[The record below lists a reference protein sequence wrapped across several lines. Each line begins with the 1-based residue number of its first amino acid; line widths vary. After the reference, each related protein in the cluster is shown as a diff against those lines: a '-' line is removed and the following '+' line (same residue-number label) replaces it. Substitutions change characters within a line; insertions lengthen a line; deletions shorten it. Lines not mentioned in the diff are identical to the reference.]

1 MSSVGSFSTTDL
13 VSIIVGGVLG
23 LATVIGLAFTI
34 YSMCCKKNNP
44 PQVAPQNHPPYQPYG
59 PYGQPMYSGY
69 YPPPPPPASY
79 NQQAQIQQ
87 PINQQSMPSD
97 KPSNYAAAHPG
108 IIVIDDRNLILA
120 YTDDILSFDHKNGIF
135 NPFEYGRHKEQI
147 QHPKICLKEDNFHDL
162 KVDAVCRSN
171 QPRHF
176 SYNKNNFENIFEHDS
191 LLDAFTLQT
200 NLIDVQNIDTN
211 ENMHW
216 RQQIINSLDSQLQ
229 NIVDELNENSN
240 ISERFQWNS
249 PATSITMEKVSPNNL
264 AGKHLLQANGADV
277 RFPQLNIN
285 KSAVIKLI
293 TLPYSSVVS
302 LTLHDQYGKIMHIK
316 NTTDPFEI
324 VIPRKT
330 NTIMP
335 PMFRENVTLSPNN
348 LKFKFY
354 SVNLT
359 HDVNLS
365 ISLHIDIEPE
375 NKDLSYL
382 FIIRFNGAPNYEAN
396 LIDDWKL
403 MCPKDR
409 KSNTSKYT
417 YFIDNT
423 RISHHQWA
431 IVGIREMKQCN
442 KDNLSDS
449 IQFSSDY
456 SIRIYTSGC
465 YYLDSNNNWQS
476 DGLKVGPKTSETF
489 TQCYSTHLT
498 TYAAGFVVLPDPIPW
513 HALDFNPANNVTIYV
528 TLSIL
533 FVLFILTM
541 IFSYY
546 KDGADAKM
554 LMVVPLRDN
563 NRNDKYLYQLVV
575 FTGMRANAGTKSK
588 VQFILSGSEEET
600 YARKLTA
607 DRRTLC
613 RGCVDSFIMAVP
625 RSLGQLNFLRIW
637 HDNSGQGSDA
647 SWFLKYIVVR
657 DLQTMETTYFI
668 CEKWLAVEGDSGEID
683 VTLNAAGELEQ
694 IELKHV
700 LSKNAYRS
708 MADNHIW
715 FSIFAYHIPSAI
727 RFTRIQRCTCC
738 FVILSMSMLMNLM
751 FYDARQATST
761 NEDNE
766 SSLSLGPFLI
776 SKEEISISIFS
787 ELIIFFPSLF
797 LVTLFRRSKPRH
809 PRVISP
815 VAEALQNIRG
825 KESSTKTASHLVQV
839 KEKKF
844 YFPWWCLILAYVLS
858 LLMVLTS
865 IFFILVRSA
874 QYKDKKI
881 RKWISSVPTSFF
893 ASVLLTQPL
902 KVLSLAFLFMCLCR
916 KKSQT
921 EAFIEHQDPVEDFT
935 VSSEDAHKKFPPK
948 SLLAKIHLD
957 PSRAKREK
965 AALKILRENRLK
977 EMKSWA
983 ILRELFFLLLF
994 LGVLYA
1000 ISFANRDVGSAHHM
1014 VDHLRKEYLGSDLS
1028 RGFERSKRGNK
1039 YAVVSG
1045 SILSVVDY
1053 WKWLQD
1059 DFPNKYILTR
1069 WNDYSTTAKV
1079 LQKMTKTNRV
1089 IGWPTLRQ
1097 LRVKNDTCPR
1107 TVLQGQMDIDD
1118 CNLPYTWY
1126 NEAKIPF
1133 GFNIHAND
1141 SPKFLKTFTYQPSE
1155 DYTLVYSTP
1164 HATYMPGG
1172 YIHEIQGDS
1181 NDTIRNG
1188 FLYLQNHRW
1197 IDRYTR
1203 AVFLTLALYNP
1214 NANLFVHCSFILE
1227 QLPDIRQVIFRA
1239 SFQPFRLVQL
1249 YTGADLIYCFIYLI
1263 LIIYYMVKE
1272 IKLLIKKRQSY
1283 IKEFWSY
1290 INWGIIVC
1298 SWAAVVIHI
1307 FRQTEMKK
1315 LSNSLKSVKG
1325 LRPISLTFFAYLDTL
1340 LTYLLGFCC
1349 FFGTIKI
1356 LRLLRINRH
1365 LSLLT
1370 LTLKKSAKQLLG
1382 FFLIFVVIFVAFN
1395 SLFYLLYHSYV
1406 RQYSS
1411 WLDTALTC
1419 FQMSSRH
1426 LSTIPDLKKIDTF
1439 IAAVSLFLF
1448 ILLVVFMLTTMFV
1461 SIIVDNFNIVRREPF
1476 NHENEVELVH
1486 FTIDKIRQWLS
1497 MSTRKRKIQTK
1508 TNPVTEFP
1516 EKIDELILAVDKL
1529 YGNTKR

>member
-23 LATVIGLAFTI
+23 LATVIGLGFSI
-34 YSMCCKKNNP
+34 YTMCCKKNNP
-44 PQVAPQNHPPYQPYG
+44 SQVAPQNHPPYQPYG
-59 PYGQPMYSGY
+59 PYGQPTYNGY
-69 YPPPPPPASY
+69 YPPPPPPPSY
-79 NQQAQIQQ
+79 NQQLQKQQ
-87 PINQQSMPSD
+87 PTNQQLMPND
-97 KPSNYAAAHPG
+97 NPSNYAAAQPG
-108 IIVIDDRNLILA
+108 
-120 YTDDILSFDHKNGIF
+120 NGIF
-135 NPFEYGRHKEQI
+135 NPFEYGLHTEQI
-147 QHPKICLKEDNFHDL
+147 QHSKTCLKEGRHNIHDL
-162 KVDAVCRSN
+162 KVDTACHSN
-171 QPRHF
+171 QPSHF
-176 SYNKNNFENIFEHDS
+176 SNIKNNFENIFEHDS

-211 ENMHW
+211 ENVHW
-216 RQQIINSLDSQLQ
+216 RQRIINSLDSQLQ
-229 NIVDELNENSN
+229 NTVDELNENSN

-249 PATSITMEKVSPNNL
+249 PSISITMEKVSPNNI
-264 AGKHLLQANGADV
+264 AGKRLSQANGADV

-302 LTLHDQYGKIMHIK
+302 LTLHDQYGKIMNIK

-335 PMFRENVTLSPNN
+335 PMFREKVTLSPTN

-354 SVNLT
+354 SINLT

-375 NKDLSYL
+375 NTDLSYL
-382 FIIRFNGAPNYEAN
+382 FIIRFNGAPNYEAD

-442 KDNLSDS
+442 KDNLSDN

-476 DGLKVGPKTSETF
+476 DGLKVGPKTNESF

-498 TYAAGFVVLPDPIPW
+498 TYAGAFVVLPNPIPW

-533 FVLFILTM
+533 FVLYILTM

-546 KDGADAKM
+546 KDSADAKM

-563 NRNDKYLYQLVV
+563 SRNDKYLYQLVV

-607 DRRTLC
+607 DRRILS

-625 RSLGQLNFLRIW
+625 KSLGQLNFLRIW

-668 CEKWLAVEGDSGEID
+668 CEKWLAVERDSGEID

-700 LSKNAYRS
+700 LSKNSYRS
-708 MADNHIW
+708 MADNHLW

-738 FVILSMSMLMNLM
+738 FVILFMSILMNLM
-751 FYDARQATST
+751 FYDTKST
-761 NEDNE
+761 NEDGK

-776 SKEEISISIFS
+776 SKEEISISVIS
-787 ELIIFFPSLF
+787 ELIVFLPSLL
-797 LVTLFRRSKPRH
+797 LVALFRRSKPRH

-815 VAEALQNIRG
+815 VSEALQNIRG
-825 KESSTKTASHLVQV
+825 KESNTKTTSRLVQV

-874 QYKDKKI
+874 QYKDEKI
-881 RKWISSVPTSFF
+881 RKWISSVPTSFC
-893 ASVLLTQPL
+893 ASVFLTQPL

-921 EAFIEHQDPVEDFT
+921 EAFIEHEDPIEDFT

-965 AALKILRENRLK
+965 AALKILRKNRLK
-977 EMKSWA
+977 EMESWA
-983 ILRELFFLLLF
+983 ILRELFILLLF

-1000 ISFANRDVGSAHHM
+1000 ISFANRDVGSAHRM
-1014 VDHLRKEYLGSDLS
+1014 VDYLRKQYLGPNHS
-1028 RGFERSKRGNK
+1028 RGFERTKIGK
-1039 YAVVSG
+1039 KDAAMVE
-1045 SILSVVDY
+1045 SIPSVADY
-1053 WKWLQD
+1053 WKWLQN

-1069 WNDYSTTAKV
+1069 WNDKSTTKKA
-1079 LQKMTKTNRV
+1079 LQKMTQTNRV
-1089 IGWPTLRQ
+1089 IGWPILRQ
-1097 LRVKNDTCPR
+1097 LRVKNGTCPR

-1126 NEAKIPF
+1126 NDAKIPF
-1133 GFNIHAND
+1133 GFNISVND
-1141 SPKFLKTFTYQPSE
+1141 SAKFRQTFTYQSSE

-1172 YIHEIQGDS
+1172 YIHEIEGDS

-1227 QLPDIRQVIFRA
+1227 QLPDIRRVIFRA
-1239 SFQPFRLVQL
+1239 SFQPFKLVQL

-1298 SWAAVVIHI
+1298 SWAGVVIHI
-1307 FRQTEMKK
+1307 FRQTELKK
-1315 LSNSLKSVKG
+1315 LSNSLENVKG
-1325 LRPISLTFFAYLDTL
+1325 LKPISLTFFAYLDSL
-1340 LTYLLGFCC
+1340 LTYLLSFCC

-1356 LRLLRINRH
+1356 LRLLRINRR

-1382 FFLIFVVIFVAFN
+1382 FFLMFVVIFVAFN

-1406 RQYSS
+1406 RHYSS

-1439 IAAVSLFLF
+1439 IAAMSLFLF
-1448 ILLVVFMLTTMFV
+1448 ILLVVFMLTNMFV
-1461 SIIVDNFNIVRREPF
+1461 SIIVENFNIVRREPF
-1476 NHENEVELVH
+1476 NHENEVELIH

-1508 TNPVTEFP
+1508 TDPITEFP
-1516 EKIDELILAVDKL
+1516 EKIDELMLAVDKL

>member
-23 LATVIGLAFTI
+23 LATVIGLGFSI
-34 YSMCCKKNNP
+34 YTMCCKKNNP
-44 PQVAPQNHPPYQPYG
+44 SQVAPQNHPPYQPYG
-59 PYGQPMYSGY
+59 PYGQPTYNGY
-69 YPPPPPPASY
+69 YPPPPPPPSY
-79 NQQAQIQQ
+79 NQQLQKQQ
-87 PINQQSMPSD
+87 PTNQQLMPND
-97 KPSNYAAAHPG
+97 NPSNYAAAQPG
-108 IIVIDDRNLILA
+108 NNI
-120 YTDDILSFDHKNGIF
+120 
-135 NPFEYGRHKEQI
+135 
-147 QHPKICLKEDNFHDL
+147 HDL
-162 KVDAVCRSN
+162 KVDTACHSN
-171 QPRHF
+171 QPSHF
-176 SYNKNNFENIFEHDS
+176 SNIKNNFENIFEHDS

-211 ENMHW
+211 ENVHW
-216 RQQIINSLDSQLQ
+216 RQRIINSLDSQLQ
-229 NIVDELNENSN
+229 NTVDELNENSN

-249 PATSITMEKVSPNNL
+249 PSISITMEKVSPNNI
-264 AGKHLLQANGADV
+264 AGKRLSQANGADV

-302 LTLHDQYGKIMHIK
+302 LTLHDQYGKIMNIK

-335 PMFRENVTLSPNN
+335 PMFREKVTLSPTNF
-348 LKFKFY
+348 KFKFY
-354 SVNLT
+354 SINLT

-382 FIIRFNGAPNYEAN
+382 FIIRFNGAPNYEAD

-442 KDNLSDS
+442 KDNLSDN

-476 DGLKVGPKTSETF
+476 DGLKVGPKTNESF

-498 TYAAGFVVLPDPIPW
+498 TYAGAFVVLPNPIPW

-533 FVLFILTM
+533 FVLYILTM

-546 KDGADAKM
+546 KDSADAKM

-563 NRNDKYLYQLVV
+563 SRNDKYLYQLVV

-607 DRRTLC
+607 DRRILS

-625 RSLGQLNFLRIW
+625 KSLGQLNFLRIW

-647 SWFLKYIVVR
+647 SWFLKYIVAR

-668 CEKWLAVEGDSGEID
+668 CEKWLAVERDSGEID

-700 LSKNAYRS
+700 LSKNSYRS
-708 MADNHIW
+708 MADNHLW

-738 FVILSMSMLMNLM
+738 FVILFMSILMNLM
-751 FYDARQATST
+751 FYDTKST
-761 NEDNE
+761 NEDGK

-776 SKEEISISIFS
+776 SKEEISISVIS
-787 ELIIFFPSLF
+787 ELIVFLPSLL
-797 LVTLFRRSKPRH
+797 LVALFRRSKPRH

-815 VAEALQNIRG
+815 VSEALQNIRG
-825 KESSTKTASHLVQV
+825 KESNTKTTSHLVQV

-874 QYKDKKI
+874 QYKDEKI
-881 RKWISSVPTSFF
+881 RKWISSVPTSFC
-893 ASVLLTQPL
+893 ASVFLTQPL

-921 EAFIEHQDPVEDFT
+921 EAFIEHEDPIEDFT

-965 AALKILRENRLK
+965 AALKILRKNRLK
-977 EMKSWA
+977 EMESWA
-983 ILRELFFLLLF
+983 ILRELFILLLF

-1000 ISFANRDVGSAHHM
+1000 ISFANRDVGSAHRM
-1014 VDHLRKEYLGSDLS
+1014 VDYLRKQYLDPNHS
-1028 RGFERSKRGNK
+1028 RGFERTKIGK
-1039 YAVVSG
+1039 KDAAMVE
-1045 SILSVVDY
+1045 SIPSVADY
-1053 WKWLQD
+1053 WKWLQN

-1069 WNDYSTTAKV
+1069 WNDKSTTKKA
-1079 LQKMTKTNRV
+1079 LQKMTQTNRV
-1089 IGWPTLRQ
+1089 IGWPILRQ
-1097 LRVKNDTCPR
+1097 LRVKNGTCPR

-1126 NEAKIPF
+1126 NDAKIPF
-1133 GFNIHAND
+1133 GFNISVND
-1141 SPKFLKTFTYQPSE
+1141 SAKFRQTFTYQSSE

-1172 YIHEIQGDS
+1172 YIHEIEGDS

-1227 QLPDIRQVIFRA
+1227 QLPDIRRVIFRA
-1239 SFQPFRLVQL
+1239 SFQPFKIVQL

-1298 SWAAVVIHI
+1298 SWAGVVIHI
-1307 FRQTEMKK
+1307 FRQTELKK
-1315 LSNSLKSVKG
+1315 LSNSLENVKG
-1325 LRPISLTFFAYLDTL
+1325 LKPISLTFFAYLDSL
-1340 LTYLLGFCC
+1340 LTYLLSFCC

-1356 LRLLRINRH
+1356 LRLLRINRR

-1382 FFLIFVVIFVAFN
+1382 FFLMFVVIFVAFN

-1406 RQYSS
+1406 RHYSS

-1439 IAAVSLFLF
+1439 IAAMSLFLF
-1448 ILLVVFMLTTMFV
+1448 ILLVVFMLTNMFV
-1461 SIIVDNFNIVRREPF
+1461 SIIVENFNIVRREPF
-1476 NHENEVELVH
+1476 NHENEVELIH

-1508 TNPVTEFP
+1508 TDPITEFP
-1516 EKIDELILAVDKL
+1516 EKIDELMLAVDKL

>member
-23 LATVIGLAFTI
+23 LATVIGLGFSI
-34 YSMCCKKNNP
+34 YTMCCKKNNP
-44 PQVAPQNHPPYQPYG
+44 SQVAPQNHPPYQPYG
-59 PYGQPMYSGY
+59 PYGQPTYNGY
-69 YPPPPPPASY
+69 YPPPPPPPSY
-79 NQQAQIQQ
+79 NQQLQKQQ
-87 PINQQSMPSD
+87 PTNQQLMPND
-97 KPSNYAAAHPG
+97 NPSNYAAAQPG
-108 IIVIDDRNLILA
+108 IIVIDDRNLTLA
-120 YTDDILSFDHKNGIF
+120 CTDDILSFDNKNNI
-135 NPFEYGRHKEQI
+135 
-147 QHPKICLKEDNFHDL
+147 HDL
-162 KVDAVCRSN
+162 KVDTACHSN
-171 QPRHF
+171 QPSHF
-176 SYNKNNFENIFEHDS
+176 SNIKNNFENIFEHDS

-211 ENMHW
+211 ENVHW
-216 RQQIINSLDSQLQ
+216 RQRIINSLDSQLQ
-229 NIVDELNENSN
+229 NTVDELNENSN

-249 PATSITMEKVSPNNL
+249 PSISITMEKVSPNNI
-264 AGKHLLQANGADV
+264 AGKRLSQANGADV

-302 LTLHDQYGKIMHIK
+302 LTLHDQYGKIMNIK

-335 PMFRENVTLSPNN
+335 PMFREKVTLSPTNF
-348 LKFKFY
+348 KFKFY
-354 SVNLT
+354 SINLT

-382 FIIRFNGAPNYEAN
+382 FIIRFNGAPNYEAD

-442 KDNLSDS
+442 KDNLSDN

-476 DGLKVGPKTSETF
+476 DGLKVGPKTNESF

-498 TYAAGFVVLPDPIPW
+498 TYAGAFVVLPNPIPW

-533 FVLFILTM
+533 FVLYILTM

-546 KDGADAKM
+546 KDSADAKM

-563 NRNDKYLYQLVV
+563 SRNDKYLYQLVV

-607 DRRTLC
+607 DRRILS

-625 RSLGQLNFLRIW
+625 KSLGQLNFLRIW

-647 SWFLKYIVVR
+647 SWFLKYIVAR

-668 CEKWLAVEGDSGEID
+668 CEKWLAVERDSGEID

-700 LSKNAYRS
+700 LSKNSYRS
-708 MADNHIW
+708 MADNHLW

-738 FVILSMSMLMNLM
+738 FVILFMSILMNLM
-751 FYDARQATST
+751 FYDTKST
-761 NEDNE
+761 NEDGK

-776 SKEEISISIFS
+776 SKEEISISVIS
-787 ELIIFFPSLF
+787 ELIVFLPSLL
-797 LVTLFRRSKPRH
+797 LVALFRRSKPRH

-815 VAEALQNIRG
+815 VSEALQNIRG
-825 KESSTKTASHLVQV
+825 KESNTKTTSHLVQV

-874 QYKDKKI
+874 QYKDEKI
-881 RKWISSVPTSFF
+881 RKWISSVPTSFC
-893 ASVLLTQPL
+893 ASVFLTQPL

-921 EAFIEHQDPVEDFT
+921 EAFIEHEDPIEDFT

-965 AALKILRENRLK
+965 AALKILRKNRLK
-977 EMKSWA
+977 EMESWA
-983 ILRELFFLLLF
+983 ILRELFILLLF

-1000 ISFANRDVGSAHHM
+1000 ISFANRDVGSAHRM
-1014 VDHLRKEYLGSDLS
+1014 VDYLRKQYLGPNHS
-1028 RGFERSKRGNK
+1028 RGFERTKIGK
-1039 YAVVSG
+1039 KDAAMVE
-1045 SILSVVDY
+1045 SIPSVADY
-1053 WKWLQD
+1053 WKWLQN

-1069 WNDYSTTAKV
+1069 WNDKSTTKKA
-1079 LQKMTKTNRV
+1079 LQKMTQTNRV
-1089 IGWPTLRQ
+1089 IGWPILRQ
-1097 LRVKNDTCPR
+1097 LRVKNGTCPR

-1126 NEAKIPF
+1126 NDAKIPF
-1133 GFNIHAND
+1133 GFNISVND
-1141 SPKFLKTFTYQPSE
+1141 SAKFRQTFTYQSSE

-1172 YIHEIQGDS
+1172 YIHEIEGDS

-1214 NANLFVHCSFILE
+1214 NANLFVHL
-1227 QLPDIRQVIFRA
+1227 
-1239 SFQPFRLVQL
+1239 
-1249 YTGADLIYCFIYLI
+1249 
-1263 LIIYYMVKE
+1263 
-1272 IKLLIKKRQSY
+1272 
-1283 IKEFWSY
+1283 
-1290 INWGIIVC
+1290 
-1298 SWAAVVIHI
+1298 
-1307 FRQTEMKK
+1307 
-1315 LSNSLKSVKG
+1315 
-1325 LRPISLTFFAYLDTL
+1325 
-1340 LTYLLGFCC
+1340 
-1349 FFGTIKI
+1349 
-1356 LRLLRINRH
+1356 
-1365 LSLLT
+1365 
-1370 LTLKKSAKQLLG
+1370 
-1382 FFLIFVVIFVAFN
+1382 IFVAFN

-1406 RQYSS
+1406 RHYSS

-1439 IAAVSLFLF
+1439 IAAMSLFLF
-1448 ILLVVFMLTTMFV
+1448 ILLVVFMLTNMFV
-1461 SIIVDNFNIVRREPF
+1461 SIIVENFNIVRREPF
-1476 NHENEVELVH
+1476 NHENEVELIH

-1508 TNPVTEFP
+1508 TDPITEFP
-1516 EKIDELILAVDKL
+1516 EKIDELMLAVDKL